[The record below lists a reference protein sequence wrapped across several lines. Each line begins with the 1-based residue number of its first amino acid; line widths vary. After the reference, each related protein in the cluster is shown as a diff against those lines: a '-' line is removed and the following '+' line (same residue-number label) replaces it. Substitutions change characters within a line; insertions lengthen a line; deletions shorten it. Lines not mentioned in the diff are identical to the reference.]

1 MGRTAV
7 LSGNW
12 YVFYWR
18 TVMRVLITSQAALPP
33 EISFAYASPPPQRQQ
48 HVPAR
53 AVEPER
59 GEAARG
65 EDAAPLRPSI
75 QRSACRNCLENSRR
89 SFESASSA
97 PSSGRSGPFGPSW
110 PPPEPLIR
118 GLSRFSKQFR
128 KGNSRKVG

>member
-12 YVFYWR
+12 YAFYRR

-33 EISFAYASPPPQRQQ
+33 EISFSYASPPPQRQQ

-59 GEAARG
+59 GEAA
-65 EDAAPLRPSI
+65 APLRPSI
-75 QRSACRNCLENSRR
+75 QQSAWRNCLENSRT

-97 PSSGRSGPFGPSW
+97 ASSGRSGPFDPAW
-110 PPPEPLIR
+110 PPPEPLFR

>member
-18 TVMRVLITSQAALPP
+18 TVMRVLITSQAAPPP
-33 EISFAYASPPPQRQQ
+33 EISFAYAPPPPQRQQ

-59 GEAARG
+59 GEAA
-65 EDAAPLRPSI
+65 AAPFYSPECVEEVISEVHGGI
-75 QRSACRNCLENSRR
+75 SRR
-89 SFESASSA
+89 T
-97 PSSGRSGPFGPSW
+97 
-110 PPPEPLIR
+110 
-118 GLSRFSKQFR
+118 
-128 KGNSRKVG
+128 

>member
-18 TVMRVLITSQAALPP
+18 TVMRVLITSHAALPP
-33 EISFAYASPPPQRQQ
+33 EISFAYASSPPQRQR

-59 GEAARG
+59 GEA
-65 EDAAPLRPSI
+65 PLRPSI
-75 QRSACRNCLENSRR
+75 HPSAWK
-89 SFESASSA
+89 ESLQKHA
-97 PSSGRSGPFGPSW
+97 PSFDRW
-110 PPPEPLIR
+110 HA
-118 GLSRFSKQFR
+118 
-128 KGNSRKVG
+128 